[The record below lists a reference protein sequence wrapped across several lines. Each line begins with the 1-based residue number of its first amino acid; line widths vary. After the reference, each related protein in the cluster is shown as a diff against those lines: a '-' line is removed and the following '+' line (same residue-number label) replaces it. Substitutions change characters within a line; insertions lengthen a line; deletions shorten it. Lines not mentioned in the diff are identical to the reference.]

1 MNKDRLKTF
10 NLINNMGYNK
20 TIKQSIIE
28 TMVDEYDLAHKELIT
43 RFSVVKNTVDGKDV
57 SINFSKDT
65 YRGVVGVKKKE
76 GATSKGEKTMQL
88 EPNLMHQGDYLSF
101 KMNEY
106 DEVHDYLV
114 TSDIERKNGYD
125 EGVFLKCNNILV
137 LNKDISFPCY
147 MDDSSYGQKGVIDTN
162 YITYTDGQVKILIQD
177 NKWTRSIPDGYRFIF
192 KNSYKS
198 CYEVVKDST
207 ETTGNIRRIMVK
219 KTKYMPN
226 KDDLEN
232 NIAYNTK
239 KLELN
244 GYINDDVDITNDNKN
259 IIKYKIKDS
268 KNYIEKNNYE
278 YDCVLYYTMKDKF
291 YVVDKDNNDL
301 LNEDWTITSNIDDIN
316 KKGNIVN
323 ILKQEK
329 NYIEIKCYGNSEELL
344 ILNFE
349 KDNNKLTIKVK
360 LEY

>member
-1 MNKDRLKTF
+1 MKDFRNYKKDIDMKSISSRILWKRNLKQEGTNVLVNGNKTL
-10 NLINNMGYNK
+10 LINGLETPYFCIVRNYG
-20 TIKQSIIE
+20 IE
-28 TMVDEYDLAHKELIT
+28 Q
-43 RFSVVKNTVDGKDV
+43 KNT
-57 SINFSKDT
+57 
-65 YRGVVGVKKKE
+65 
-76 GATSKGEKTMQL
+76 L
-88 EPNLMHQGDYLSF
+88 EERLIYFDKYLNIQQGDYIEY
-101 KMNEY
+101 NE
-106 DEVHDYLV
+106 DIYLT
-114 TSDIERKNGYD
+114 TSKPDKDNKNFNVCKITGCD
-125 EGVFLKCNNILV
+125 QILKI
-137 LNKDISFPCY
+137 NKDISFPCY

-162 YITYTDGQVKILIQD
+162 YVTYSDGQVKILIQD

-198 CYEVVKDST
+198 CYEVVKDGT
-207 ETTGNIRRIMVK
+207 ETTGNIRRIMIK

-244 GYINDDVDITNDNKN
+244 GYINDDVDITKNNENNDNKN